1 MERRP
6 EPSDSPHAETVV
18 DARTRLALWLRAG
31 RAHRGMSLDDVAKV
45 TKIQPRILERIEAG
59 RLDGLPAEV
68 FVRGF
73 VSSFAR
79 CVGLDEREAL
89 RRYAACAI
97 GSQDLTPTVRAL
109 VEAMADLAPGSAT
122 AARATPRKMRAVEV
136 IDLAG
141 PVVLTPPAESE
152 PSVGPGGPGC
162 MIAEPPPPAGAGAAA
177 LVEGDPPPAAPP
189 APAPAAPLAAPRA
202 TAVEAPP
209 AHRDVPD
216 AQAASQAVAPAE
228 PVAASEPPPTA
239 SEPATSPV
247 QVTVARSPSTE
258 AFASRKK
265 RGRRHKA
272 REAAAARAAAAVL
285 SAQSAESCDAASD
298 DDVAREP
305 AATAAASQSAP
316 WRRLVR
322 RAPTASTA
330 PSRPS
335 LVIDDADPESAERM
349 QEERAERTGTLAP
362 RRSFLPPIL
371 LDREDRSARQGGLT
385 LAVILLLIAATLT
398 LSYLMRRPSASGDG
412 MTGRE
417 APVQRAERG

>member
-6 EPSDSPHAETVV
+6 EPSDSPHSETVV
-18 DARTRLALWLRAG
+18 DARTRLALWLREG

-73 VSSFAR
+73 VRSFAR

-122 AARATPRKMRAVEV
+122 AARATPRKMHAVEV

-141 PVVLTPPAESE
+141 PVVLTPPTESE
-152 PSVGPGGPGC
+152 PSRGPGGPGC
-162 MIAEPPPPAGAGAAA
+162 MTAEPSPALAGAAP
-177 LVEGDPPPAAPP
+177 LVE
-189 APAPAAPLAAPRA
+189 
-202 TAVEAPP
+202 AVEAP
-209 AHRDVPD
+209 AVDRDDVPD
-216 AQAASQAVAPAE
+216 ALAASPPAAAA
-228 PVAASEPPPTA
+228 AASESPPAA

-247 QVTVARSPSTE
+247 QGTVTRSPSPE
-258 AFASRKK
+258 AFSSRKK
-265 RGRRHKA
+265 RGRRRKA
-272 REAAAARAAAAVL
+272 REAAAARAAAVTP
-285 SAQSAESCDAASD
+285 SAGSAGSRDAASD
-298 DDVAREP
+298 DVSREP
-305 AATAAASQSAP
+305 AAATPAASHSAP

-322 RAPTASTA
+322 RAPTASSA
-330 PSRPS
+330 SSRPS
-335 LVIDDADPESAERM
+335 LVIDDADPESAERV
-349 QEERAERTGTLAP
+349 QEERAGSADTLAP

-398 LSYLMRRPSASGDG
+398 LSYLMRRPSASGDVV
-412 MTGRE
+412 TGRE